1 MFNKKKQSY
10 KSCTKSYGVGVDMNQ
25 GKVQEYGLT
34 FDDVL
39 LVPQESAVLPRD
51 VDLATKLTRSIQLNI
66 PIISA
71 AMDTVTQSR
80 MAIALA
86 RMGGIG
92 VIHKNLSI
100 SDQVDMIDRVKR
112 SESGMIQ
119 DPITLNV
126 EQTVGEAKQLMAH
139 YQISGLPV
147 VKSGKLVGIL
157 TNRDIRFEKN
167 NSLSVSECMT
177 TSNLI
182 TVPVGTTLEKS
193 KVLLQKHRIEKLL
206 VVDENNKLSGLITV
220 KDILKK
226 EQYPNA
232 CKDTNG
238 QLRVAAAVGVG
249 PDGIERAQALTAAGV
264 DAIVIDTAHGHSKGV
279 LRSIEKIKAQT
290 TACDL
295 IAGNVATPE
304 GTLALIDA
312 GVDAVKIGIGAGAS
326 CTTRVVAGVG
336 VPQLSAILNCVEA
349 AEHRNITVIA
359 DGGIRYSGDIAKAI
373 ASGARCVMLGSLLAG
388 MEESPGEFILYEGR
402 QYKSYRGMGSL
413 GAMEKGSGDRYFQEG
428 TEADK
433 LVPEGIEGMVP
444 YRGSVQNAVHQML
457 GGLRASMGYCGQG
470 NIEDFMKNSK
480 FIRITAAGI
489 KENHPHEVKIVKEAP
504 NYQVTDN

>member
-1 MFNKKKQSY
+1 
-10 KSCTKSYGVGVDMNQ
+10 MNQ
-25 GKVQEYGLT
+25 GKNKEYGLT

-39 LVPQESAVLPRD
+39 LVPQKSMVLPRD
-51 VDLATKLTRSIQLNI
+51 VELATKLTKSIHLNI

-86 RMGGIG
+86 RMGGMG

-100 SDQVDMIDRVKR
+100 SDQVEMIDRVKR

-126 EQTVGEAKQLMAH
+126 EQTIGEAKQLMAH
-139 YQISGLPV
+139 FHISGLPV

-157 TNRDIRFEKN
+157 TNRDIRFEN
-167 NSLSVSECMT
+167 NNDLSVTECMT
-177 TSNLI
+177 ASNLI

-193 KVLLQKHRIEKLL
+193 KELLQKHRIEKLL
-206 VVDENNKLSGLITV
+206 VVDENKNLAGLITV

-232 CKDTNG
+232 CKDTKG
-238 QLRVAAAVGVG
+238 RLRVAAAVGVG
-249 PDGIERAQALTAAGV
+249 PDGVERAQALIAAGI
-264 DAIVIDTAHGHSKGV
+264 DAVVIDTAHGHSSGV
-279 LRSIEKIKAQT
+279 LQSIEKIKTQIT
-290 TACDL
+290 DCDL

-312 GVDAVKIGIGAGAS
+312 GVDAVKVGIGAGAS

-336 VPQLSAILNCVEA
+336 VPQLSAIMNCVEVA
-349 AEHRNITVIA
+349 NPRNISVIA
-359 DGGIRYSGDIAKAI
+359 DGGIRYSGDIAKSI
-373 ASGARCVMLGSLLAG
+373 ASGAKVVMLGSLLAG
-388 MEESPGEFILYEGR
+388 MEESPGELILYEGR

-428 TEADK
+428 TEPEK

-444 YRGSVQNAVHQML
+444 YRGSVQNAVHQLL

-470 NIEDFMKNSK
+470 NIEDIVDKEILRILGRIQSSSK
-480 FIRITAAGI
+480 LPRR
-489 KENHPHEVKIVKEAP
+489 E
-504 NYQVTDN
+504 